1 MWFGLMY
8 GTCNVDAVGR
18 AYSIVSINSL
28 EEVLLALIKQK
39 KMFTSSVVWHWSN
52 CMSSKISC

>member
-39 KMFTSSVVWHWSN
+39 KMFTSSVVWH
-52 CMSSKISC
+52 